1 MTRSTTASTSTPPMP
16 PPGVVGRG
24 TPGRRERHKA
34 RTRRSLEEAALRL
47 FARRGFDDT
56 TIEDITDAADVSP
69 RTFFRY
75 FASKED
81 VLFADHAQ
89 QIQRFG
95 NALSARSAD
104 EPVLASITEALLTLA
119 DDYEE
124 KRERYLLRFRLL
136 ASFPGVA
143 ARGMELQAKI
153 VDVVAGF
160 VAERLGLDPSSD
172 LRPVLVGQ
180 VTVGALAAATN
191 IWSTGTSSRSL
202 PELVRES
209 LELTA
214 DGMGV

>member
-1 MTRSTTASTSTPPMP
+1 MTRSATASTPTPAVLL
-16 PPGVVGRG
+16 PGAAGAG

-89 QIQRFG
+89 QIQRFAD
-95 NALSARSAD
+95 ALSTRPAD

-136 ASFPGVA
+136 ASAPGVA
-143 ARGMELQAKI
+143 AHGMELQVKI
-153 VDVVAGF
+153 VDVVASF
-160 VAERLGLDPSSD
+160 VAERLGLDPTGD

-191 IWSTGTSSRSL
+191 IWSTGTSDRSL
-202 PELVRES
+202 PELVRQS

-214 DGMGV
+214 HGLGV